1 MRSKVSFHILSRGST
16 LKDPWAPLL
25 IRLLL
30 MLSYIY
36 LCIYWSGLFYHFIC
50 LVSRINL
57 YIWCWCFIF
66 FFCLLC
72 VFQFIFYILCHFYEK
87 KGDHWQYLIHLNR
100 RSILKWGEH
109 ITFESFWEKIFEIF
123 LDKKKGLD
131 KKGGIYS
138 FGCLIHFFL

>member
-1 MRSKVSFHILSRGST
+1 MVMLVLLELLTLHQLQSTRLPKRCWIPWPIFTWGWNHRTLSSIRSKVSFHILSRGST
-16 LKDPWAPLL
+16 LKVSWAPLI

-50 LVSRINL
+50 LVSKINL

-72 VFQFIFYILCHFYEK
+72 VFQFIFYILCHFLK
-87 KGDHWQYLIHLNR
+87 KR
-100 RSILKWGEH
+100 
-109 ITFESFWEKIFEIF
+109 EIIDNIWF
-123 LDKKKGLD
+123 T
-131 KKGGIYS
+131 
-138 FGCLIHFFL
+138 